1 METDMRDDMER
12 NDFLV
17 RVDRPVY
24 NALREIAI
32 NDDRSV
38 SWVARH
44 LIRQSLTRDAIAK
57 SKTGA

>member
-1 METDMRDDMER
+1 MRDNMER

-24 NALREIAI
+24 SALREIAV
-32 NDDRSV
+32 NQDRSV

-44 LIRQSLTRDAIAK
+44 LIRQSLARDAIDE
-57 SKTGA
+57 SPKTTA